1 MKIPNLLASIN
12 SIELNAKL
20 LINKLIVNPMPH
32 KKDIPSI
39 SIIFI
44 PSGKV
49 HIFSLIDK
57 YVNNVIP
64 IGLPNNNPSII
75 PVEIGLIKLS
85 KDKV

>member
-1 MKIPNLLASIN
+1 MPNLLASIN

-44 PSGKV
+44 PSGRV
-49 HIFSLIDK
+49 HNFSLIDK

-64 IGLPNNNPSII
+64 IGLPSSNPSII

-85 KDKV
+85 KDKA